1 MQKVFRQRVM
11 AITTAARERRR
22 GITERQWQV
31 CPPPSL
37 PGCLVA
43 AVAVAVEEGVASVS
57 VTCWTLVDIE
67 IIRAHV
73 SVTPV
78 SFEGG
83 PGREMKCRDLQTT
96 SLVGPLLEALKIH
109 AYKASF

>member
-1 MQKVFRQRVM
+1 M
-11 AITTAARERRR
+11 AITTAARERR

-31 CPPPSL
+31 
-37 PGCLVA
+37 CLVA

-73 SVTPV
+73 SVTPRLK
-78 SFEGG
+78 EGDETPRSLG
-83 PGREMKCRDLQTT
+83 NKSGRPT
-96 SLVGPLLEALKIH
+96 S
-109 AYKASF
+109 